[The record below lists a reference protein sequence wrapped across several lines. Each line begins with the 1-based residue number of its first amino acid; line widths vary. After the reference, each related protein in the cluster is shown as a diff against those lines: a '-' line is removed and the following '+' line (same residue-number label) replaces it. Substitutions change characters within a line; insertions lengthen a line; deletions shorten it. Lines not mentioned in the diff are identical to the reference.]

1 MKLIKRKILL
11 RDGDNLGEIF
21 KTIIPE
27 DIDLVDITIMIEEV
41 CPCCEGSNEFYLVY
55 EEKVDE

>member
-41 CPCCEGSNEFYLVY
+41 CSCCEDSNKFYLAY